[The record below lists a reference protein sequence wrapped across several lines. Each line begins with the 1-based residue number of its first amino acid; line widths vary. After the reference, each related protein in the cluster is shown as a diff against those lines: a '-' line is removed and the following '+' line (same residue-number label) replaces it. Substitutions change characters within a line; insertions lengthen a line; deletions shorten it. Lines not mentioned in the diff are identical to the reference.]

1 MSAKITLEFEIEQS
15 DVNAL
20 AALAEIEDIS
30 AKKLLKDSKDEL
42 CKKYNEYKGF
52 IPVLLPFIKKI
63 PLYGSKIATVIETLV
78 QIADFACAI

>member
-30 AKKLLKDSKDEL
+30 PKKLLKGSKDEL

-52 IPVLLPFIKKI
+52 IPVLLPIIKKI
-63 PLYGSKIATVIETLV
+63 PLYGPKIATVIETLM

>member
-63 PLYGSKIATVIETLV
+63 PLYGPKIATVIETLV